1 MQETIAG
8 IDKYPAEIY
17 NMKDLRDKRQLESNL
32 EEYQQGWCDYVFHSI
47 SFNPNQKPS
56 KLYGHSI

>member
-32 EEYQQGWCDYVFHSI
+32 EEYQQGRFVYMFYS
-47 SFNPNQKPS
+47 
-56 KLYGHSI
+56 